1 MLRFILIILDGFGIR
16 KDSEGNAVALA
27 QTPELDHMLENH
39 PVASIQ
45 TSGKYVGL
53 PQGVM
58 GNSEVGHMNLGAGR
72 IVKQDLVRINDAIE
86 NDSLAQN
93 SELLSLIQHVK
104 EKNSTLH
111 LLGLLSDGGVHSH
124 IDHLEYIIDTAS
136 THSVKK
142 LVVHAI
148 TDGRDTAPDSGL
160 GYINRLD
167 RFLQNYAGYTISSV
181 IGRYYAMDRDSRWD
195 RIEQAYQMYISN
207 TGTQFHTAAEA
218 VQNSYKNQISDEF
231 ILPSVIGSGTPI
243 QDNDG
248 VLTLNF
254 RADRMRQITTAI
266 NAENFP
272 HFQTEPLN
280 LHFTC
285 MTRYQ
290 ENFPYPVLFGP
301 EKIDR
306 IFPQILAENKFRQLR
321 IAETEKYAHVTYFF
335 NGGDENT
342 FPGEERI
349 LIPSPK
355 VATYDLQP
363 EMSALEVT
371 DNVLS
376 AIHSNQF
383 EAIIMNFANPDMVGH
398 TGNLQAAVK
407 AIEVIDSCVG
417 KIRSVAL
424 AKGAAV
430 FLTADHGNLE
440 MMVDPETGKTHTAH
454 TTLPVPLIM
463 EGADKCHSLES
474 DGKLADIAPTILD
487 YLDIP
492 IPREMTGTSLLRRVS
507 A

>member
-16 KDSEGNAVALA
+16 KDTEGNAVALA
-27 QTPELDHMLENH
+27 QTPELDYMLQNH

-45 TSGKYVGL
+45 TSGRYVGL
-53 PQGVM
+53 PDGIM
-58 GNSEVGHMNLGAGR
+58 GNSEVGHMNMGAGR

-86 NDSLAQN
+86 DDSLAQN
-93 SELLSLIQHVK
+93 PQLLSLFQKVK

-111 LLGLLSDGGVHSH
+111 LMCLLSDGGVHSH
-124 IDHLEYIIDTAS
+124 IDHLEYVIDLAS
-136 THSVKK
+136 SHSVEK
-142 LVVHAI
+142 LAVHVI

-160 GYINRLD
+160 GYINRLES
-167 RFLQNYAGYTISSV
+167 FLQKYEGYAIGSV
-181 IGRYYAMDRDSRWD
+181 CGRYYAMDRDSRWD
-195 RIEQAYQMYISN
+195 RIEQAYHLYISN
-207 TGTQFHTAAEA
+207 KGTQFQSAAEA
-218 VQNSYKNQISDEF
+218 VQHSYNNQITDEF

-243 QDNDG
+243 QDKDG

-272 HFQTEPLN
+272 HFQKKSLN
-280 LHFTC
+280 IHFIC
-285 MTRYQ
+285 MTQYQ
-290 ENFPYPVLFGP
+290 EDFPYPVLFGP

-306 IFPQILAENKFRQLR
+306 IFPQILADNHFRQLR

-376 AIHSNQF
+376 AINSDQF

-398 TGNLQAAVK
+398 TGNLQAAIK
-407 AIEVIDSCVG
+407 AIEVIDSCIG
-417 KIRSVAL
+417 KIRSAVM
-424 AKGAAV
+424 AKGAAI

-454 TTLPVPLIM
+454 TTLPVPLIL
-463 EGADKCHSLES
+463 ECPDKCFSLES
-474 DGKLADIAPTILD
+474 EGKLADIAPTILE
-487 YLDIP
+487 YLDIA
-492 IPREMTGTSLLRRVS
+492 IPGEMTGNSLLRPVRE
-507 A
+507 